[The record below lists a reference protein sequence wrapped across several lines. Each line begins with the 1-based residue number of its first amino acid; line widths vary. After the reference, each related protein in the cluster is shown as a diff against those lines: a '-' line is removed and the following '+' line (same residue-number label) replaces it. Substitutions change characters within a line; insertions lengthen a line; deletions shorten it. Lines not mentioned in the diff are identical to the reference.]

1 MGDGCVQIIRRVV
14 AKGEV
19 HTMFL
24 LLRPP
29 SPPVFLRL
37 VVYKRVSS
45 NPGFK

>member
-1 MGDGCVQIIRRVV
+1 MGEGCVQIIRRIV

-19 HTMFL
+19 HAMFL
-24 LLRPP
+24 LLSPPLPP
-29 SPPVFLRL
+29 SSCDL